1 MSLTDLLLQAKA
13 KKAEEFLFVVGSE
26 PRIRLPSGWVS
37 LRSSPAL
44 MTEWNLLQQSLLNSQ
59 QKAML
64 ETSGT
69 VQGEAAF
76 ETVRIGFSFFQQ
88 DSTMKALLDM
98 DLDGGRQEIHLPPS
112 VQEAC
117 TRMKGLVLTCGPGE
131 AGQVW
136 ALHRLLQKMSEEKSF
151 TGVVFSPQA
160 FPQVRENKACFL
172 YHNNVFARREEKQV
186 FLAGVD
192 MIVFDG
198 YEDDSTFEEALAYAE
213 RGVFVIYSM
222 KAPSVT
228 NALRRCLSLL
238 TEKYGRHGA
247 PRLAEVLSMAVGQYP
262 VAGLSGE
269 KVFAHEVLLTKPEV
283 REFISEE
290 NLKSVE
296 QLLINAAENTGI
308 LTLNQSLL
316 QHLIRRRIDLK
327 TAFEASRHP
336 DNLDQLLKKVGI

>member
-26 PRIRLPSGWVS
+26 PRIRVSSGWVS

-44 MTEWNLLQQSLLNSQ
+44 MTEWNLLQQSFLSSQ

-64 ETSGT
+64 ETTGA

-98 DLDGGRQEIHLPPS
+98 DLDGGKQEIHLPPAVS
-112 VQEAC
+112 ETCA
-117 TRMKGLVLTCGPGE
+117 RMKGLVLTTGPGE

-136 ALHRLLQKMSEEKSF
+136 ALHRLLQKLSEEKAF
-151 TGVVFSPQA
+151 AGVVFSPKA
-160 FPQVRENKACFL
+160 FPQIRENKACFI
-172 YHNNVFARREEKQV
+172 YHNGSFARPEDKHTL
-186 FLAGVD
+186 LAGVD
-192 MIVFDG
+192 MLVYDG
-198 YEDDSTFEEALAYAE
+198 FEDDATFEEALAYAE

-247 PRLAEVLSMAVGQYP
+247 PRLAEVLSLAVGQYP

-269 KVFAHEVLLTKPEV
+269 RVFAHEVLLAKPEV
-283 REFISEE
+283 RDFIAEE
-290 NLKSVE
+290 NLKGVE
-296 QLLINAAENTGI
+296 QLLVNSAENSGI

-316 QHLIRRRIDLK
+316 QHLIRRRVDLK